1 MTHNDDT
8 QTANNDDNDTQNDDN
23 DYNDNDNDDD
33 DDDDNDDNDNEDT
46 DNDDDTQ
53 NDNND
58 DDDKVD
64 FLHLDPGLEL
74 GPELDVLGE
83 LGALAAGLVSQGVQG
98 GPHLLKHSAR
108 HHLHLSYLL
117 HSLVK
122 LLGVA

>member
-74 GPELDVLGE
+74 GPELDVVGVLVALDPRVIGQLGYVVGDPLQFVLVV
-83 LGALAAGLVSQGVQG
+83 LGIFGNIAS
-98 GPHLLKHSAR
+98 
-108 HHLHLSYLL
+108 
-117 HSLVK
+117 
-122 LLGVA
+122 